1 MLKYK
6 VIDHEADIGFEV
18 YGRTLE
24 ELFKNAAH
32 AVFSLIVDA
41 GTVKPKIGKRFE
53 VKGNGELLIVFL
65 NELLYLFDAEG
76 FIPKDLSLKIE
87 GGRVTGNIA
96 GELFDPLRHT
106 IKKEVKAVTYHKFS
120 IRKEGEMFKG
130 TFILDI

>member
-1 MLKYK
+1 MKKYK

-18 YGRTLE
+18 YGRALE
-24 ELFKNAAH
+24 ELFTNAAH
-32 AVFSLIVDA
+32 AVFSLIVDT
-41 GTVKPKIGKRFE
+41 GTVKPRIGKRLE

-87 GGRVTGNIA
+87 SGRVTGNIA

-120 IRKEGEMFKG
+120 IRKEGDMFKG
-130 TFILDI
+130 RFILDI